1 MKELKVTKD
10 LGVKYDYELLIDT
23 NKYTGNFERQLCAFA
38 TGLVG
43 DCGVGK
49 RLIQKDRDEFGY
61 EAIWEIVR
69 SIPGDDCCRRPC
81 KIIPGEKGDHHSM
94 VIHLYPEDYTEEW
107 AAEILGKL
115 IANVHLYG
123 KGRGVD
129 ILNVN
134 LVRTTKHSEMV
145 TGEWDVV

>member
-1 MKELKVTKD
+1 MNELKVTKD
-10 LGVKYDYELLIDT
+10 LGVEYDYELLIDT
-23 NKYTGNFERQLCAFA
+23 NKYTGNFERPLCAFA

-49 RLIQKDRDEFGY
+49 RSIQSDRDEFGY
-61 EAIWEIVR
+61 DGICEIVR
-69 SIPGDDCCRRPC
+69 SIPGDDGCCRPC
-81 KIIPGEKGDHHSM
+81 ESTPGEKGDHHSM
-94 VIHLYPEDYTEEW
+94 VIHISSENYTEEW

-123 KGRGVD
+123 KGRDID

-145 TGEWDVV
+145 TGEWGVV